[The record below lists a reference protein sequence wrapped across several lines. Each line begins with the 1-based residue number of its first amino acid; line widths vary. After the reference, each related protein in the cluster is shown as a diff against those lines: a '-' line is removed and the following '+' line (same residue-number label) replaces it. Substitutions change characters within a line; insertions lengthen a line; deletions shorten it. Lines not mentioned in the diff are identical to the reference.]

1 MEEGKKQWTQ
11 AATQSLGPLS
21 VGEVTH
27 VGSTD
32 DVDHLTSLFTY
43 SVDLYDFHVFRGKWE
58 REVLEV
64 F

>member
-43 SVDLYDFHVFRGKWE
+43 SVDLYDFHVFRGK
-58 REVLEV
+58 
-64 F
+64 